1 MSLHHHRPLDGSEPV
16 SFPVQEGEKGQ
27 RFLGAT
33 MRLERAARDLL
44 FQTKDVDVSP
54 EVREALF
61 ELRIG
66 LEATQRARFDLGAER
81 AFPDVGRL
89 TRYREALEGVANV
102 PLTLEGLTLA
112 VAKAKATLAR
122 D

>member
-1 MSLHHHRPLDGSEPV
+1 MSLHHHRPLNA
-16 SFPVQEGEKGQ
+16 PVQEGEVGQ
-27 RFLGAT
+27 RFLGAS

-44 FQTKDVDVSP
+44 FKLKNEEVSP
-54 EVREALF
+54 EVREALL

-89 TRYREALEGVANV
+89 ARYREALEAIASV
-102 PLTLEGLTLA
+102 PLENQGFELMTLA
-112 VAKAKATLAR
+112 VTKARAALAR